1 MWLRQEHR
9 NKIYIDLRAARADS
23 DSRRQQ
29 LVASQRVATQLQT
42 PPKNRPCRT
51 VPKASQIHRKCIE
64 SAGYARKCQRHYASP
79 KVEVVRAEKRSWKRK
94 EGKAISLATVMG
106 RSSSNGGLS
115 ILVGL
120 TPASLRVTVKGLVGS
135 LYSRHDYRCHR
146 GSDRSQ
152 QQQES

>member
-1 MWLRQEHR
+1 LWLRQEHR

-120 TPASLRVTVKGLVGS
+120 IGSAVTAADRIRRPSDACQPSGDCQGFGRVIV
-135 LYSRHDYRCHR
+135 
-146 GSDRSQ
+146 
-152 QQQES
+152 